1 MTAISSSPVPAPF
14 IDPRTNPS
22 PGDPRPPA
30 RVTAAAGDL
39 AELLELCRSGRLYDI
54 ERWIQAGRPLQ
65 LAAGSPER
73 RRQGTALEIALD
85 RQDQALIL
93 LLLVNGYDLNLEP
106 RNPLDTALS
115 MRRQDLLDLFLAW
128 GANPRAV
135 CVDTL
140 LATYDSQLFE
150 RFLGLGLDLTKN
162 HAIAHALGEH
172 TSNKPLYGFV
182 RRHRTGDPRLQ
193 RALDIALAHHAG
205 EGHEK
210 GVMLCLWA
218 GADPHA
224 QVPWLRYLGYADVEP
239 EDEDRHSAVEAACG
253 GGHAVILEKLKPDP
267 TLDSFDEL
275 YGSAANEKVIAILL
289 RQKPPTDA
297 GSVIAIQLAR
307 IQYRF
312 GEYRPIEALRVL
324 FAAGVRWQAA
334 SPEMIASSRRDLLR
348 CTDWE
353 FTDVMRLLAADDHC
367 SREVLSELARTA
379 SIRER
384 MKRVGLIPESRV
396 ARSAF
401 DRSHPSRAR
410 EMLDKLGIERPKP
423 TATKAAASL
432 YRTERIGSWRSEAI
446 EVRLDRQKLFERVWT
461 VPVETLATEW
471 GLSGRGLAK
480 ACKRLRIPVPPRG
493 YWARVA
499 AGQRPSRPRLP
510 ALPAGQ
516 TEEIIVYTP
525 RPANTD

>member
-1 MTAISSSPVPAPF
+1 MTAISSSPVQVPF
-14 IDPRTNPS
+14 VDPRTNPS

-30 RVTAAAGDL
+30 RVTTAAGDL
-39 AELLELCRSGRLYDI
+39 AELLELCRSGRLYDV

-65 LAAGSPER
+65 LAAGTPER
-73 RRQGTALEIALD
+73 RRQDTALAIALD
-85 RQDQALIL
+85 RQDQALTL
-93 LLLVNGYDLNLEP
+93 LLLANGYDLTLEP

-128 GANPRAV
+128 GADPRAV

-140 LATYDSQLFE
+140 LATYDSGLFE
-150 RFLGLGLDLTKN
+150 RFRELGLDLTKD

-172 TSNKPLYGFV
+172 TSNKPLFGFV
-182 RRHRTGDPRLQ
+182 KRHRTSDPRMR

-218 GADPHA
+218 GADAHA
-224 QVPWLRYLGYADVEP
+224 RVPWLRYLGYADVEP
-239 EDEDRHSAVEAACG
+239 EDEDRHSAVVAACG
-253 GGHAVILEKLKPDP
+253 GGHATILEKLKPDP
-267 TLDSFDEL
+267 TLDDFDEL
-275 YGSAANEKVIAILL
+275 YRSAINEKVIVILL

-297 GSVIAIQLAR
+297 GAVVTIQLAR

-312 GEYRPIEALRVL
+312 GEYRPIEALRAL
-324 FAAGVRWQAA
+324 FAAGVRWQTG
-334 SPEMIASSRRDLLR
+334 SPEAIASARRDLLR
-348 CTDWE
+348 CSDWE

-367 SREVLSELARTA
+367 SKEVLSELARTG

-384 MKRVGLIPESRV
+384 MKRVGLIPESRQ

-401 DRSHPSRAR
+401 DRSRPTRAR

-423 TATKAAASL
+423 TATKPIAFL
-432 YRTERIGSWRSEAI
+432 YRTERIGSWRSGAL

-480 ACKRLRIPVPPRG
+480 ACTRLRIPVPPRG

-499 AGQRPSRPRLP
+499 AGQRPARPRLP
-510 ALPAGQ
+510 ALPVGQ
-516 TEEIIVYTP
+516 AEEVLVYAR
-525 RPANTD
+525 RPAETE